1 MPFGLKKGEKDGD
14 LSSKKAA
21 LFGKTKASKSAAPS
35 SSNPY
40 AAAPPASSDP
50 YGQRNG
56 NPYATQNGASDPY
69 MNHSQSSLSPPTT
82 SFSSLT
88 LQSEEGGPPSYGVDS
103 GTTPNRYEKSPVPPG
118 GYGGGGPRYQPGGS
132 YGQTSGYGNDPY
144 GGGSNPYGSGQS
156 RYGPGGYGGLGRTNS
171 QDTTTTDAGRAALF
185 GDAAKRAQEQRTA
198 AETQNGGDNSY
209 ANSSGYDSSDLP
221 GGYGANRELTAEEQ
235 EEQEVSA
242 TKQQIRETKQDTL
255 SALDRSN
262 AIVARMLETGS
273 STMNTLG
280 RQSDMIHNTEMHL
293 DKARE
298 HALLADGKTDELR
311 RLNRSMFIPAYGN
324 PFTRSKRE
332 LAEIEKEQ
340 LRRLDQRQLEEK
352 SRKAA
357 YDSLARRQGHEQ
369 DMNGNMVR
377 QSGQTQKSL
386 ADRAKY
392 QFEADSE
399 DDEME
404 NRIDDGIDML
414 GHGVRH
420 IKGLAKAMGTE
431 LEAQNKHIER
441 ISGKT
446 DDVDWEVTRQSKKLE
461 IISRKG

>member
-14 LSSKKAA
+14 LDSKKAS
-21 LFGKTKASKSAAPS
+21 LFGKSKASKSATPS

-40 AAAPPASSDP
+40 AAAPPASGDP
-50 YGQRNG
+50 YGQRNS
-56 NPYATQNGASDPY
+56 NPYASQNGVSDPY
-69 MNHSQSSLSPPTT
+69 MQNSQSSFSHPPTS
-82 SFSSLT
+82 SFGSLT
-88 LQSEEGGPPSYGVDS
+88 LNSEQGGPPAYGAGS
-103 GTTPNRYEKSPVPPG
+103 GPAPSRYEKSPVPPG
-118 GYGGGGPRYQPGGS
+118 GYGGGAPRYPPSGS
-132 YGQTSGYGNDPY
+132 YGQTGGYGSDPY
-144 GGGSNPYGSGQS
+144 GGGSNSYGGGQS

-171 QDTTTTDAGRAALF
+171 QDTTTTDAGRTALF
-185 GDAAKRAQEQRTA
+185 GDAPKRVQEQRTVA
-198 AETQNGGDNSY
+198 AETQTGGDNSY
-209 ANSSGYDSSDLP
+209 ANSGGYGSSDLP
-221 GGYGANRELTAEEQ
+221 GGYGADREMTAEEQ
-235 EEQEVSA
+235 EEQEVSS

-280 RQSDMIHNTEMHL
+280 RQSDMIHNTEKHL
-293 DKARE
+293 DEARE
-298 HALLADGKTDELR
+298 HALRADGKTDELR

-357 YDSLARRQGHEQ
+357 YESVARRQEHER
-369 DMNGNMVR
+369 DVNGNLVR

-386 ADRAKY
+386 AERAKY

-404 NRIDDGIDML
+404 NRIDDGMYVSQFPP
-414 GHGVRH
+414 H
-420 IKGLAKAMGTE
+420 
-431 LEAQNKHIER
+431 
-441 ISGKT
+441 T
-446 DDVDWEVTRQSKKLE
+446 DHFFFFFF
-461 IISRKG
+461 G